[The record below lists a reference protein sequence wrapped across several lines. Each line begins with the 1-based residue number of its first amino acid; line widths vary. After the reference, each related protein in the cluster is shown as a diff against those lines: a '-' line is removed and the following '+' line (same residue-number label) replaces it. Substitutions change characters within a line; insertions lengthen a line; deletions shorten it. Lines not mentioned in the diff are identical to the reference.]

1 MSPWRAPRGR
11 AAYRARVIRLATLLL
26 PTLPRDGDAP
36 WAAPLPEGLEAE
48 LVASPYAPEQTP
60 DLRFVPGVAAL
71 LSEAHV
77 VLWLRAQAPTDEARL
92 AQVEAAGRALNLLC
106 EATDAPVVVIHGAG
120 EVVYPSAEV
129 RRRTTPHQAP
139 FTHAFVWIDVGTTPP
154 AVWTMGLA
162 TFGLPEVYAHATGRL
177 DEDERHARGVEVVLT
192 AVNRMALERR
202 VWGEGDELAVPPGIE
217 LGGHAPDY
225 TNVALVWEGAPRWR
239 VSAQGDA
246 RLLEPVRPLTPLA
259 EAWARAAEPG
269 AEPLPYPAYKHLYLR
284 ALTAQGQR
292 LIHTRAGRRVEG
304 IPPYE
309 VLVLQR
315 TSGDYLLT
323 TCGVGRLMQPG
334 GHVDDDNAFIELVIA
349 APAHDADLADML
361 GIVGFAVHGKGPGAP
376 PIGVFHRVGQ
386 RVTPRWPYEFV
397 VMGWSTHLELGDGPP
412 VCLYLPA
419 LMSRAERDA
428 TQLGDNAAW
437 IEREALTWRPR
448 WLGSAQA

>member
-1 MSPWRAPRGR
+1 
-11 AAYRARVIRLATLLL
+11 VIRLATLLF
-26 PTLPRDGDAP
+26 PALPRDAGAA

-48 LVASPYAPEQTP
+48 LVPAPYVSDQALDMRFAPGP
-60 DLRFVPGVAAL
+60 IAL
-71 LSEAHV
+71 LSNAHV
-77 VLWLRAQAPTDEARL
+77 VLWLRAQASTDEARL
-92 AQVEAAGRALNLLC
+92 AQMEAAGRALNLLC
-106 EATDAPVVVIHGAG
+106 TATDAPAVIIHGAG
-120 EVVYPSAEV
+120 EVAYPIAEI
-129 RRRTTPHQAP
+129 RRRTTPHEAP

-162 TFGLPEVYAHATGRL
+162 TFGLPEIYAHATGRL
-177 DEDERHARGVEVVLT
+177 DEDERHARGVEAVLT
-192 AVNRMALERR
+192 AVNRMALERH
-202 VWGEGDELAVPPGIE
+202 VWAEGDELVVPPGIE
-217 LGGHAPDY
+217 LGGHAPSY
-225 TNVALVWEGAPRWR
+225 TNIGLEWDGAPRWR
-239 VSAQGDA
+239 ASVQGDA
-246 RLLEPVRPLTPLA
+246 RLIEPVRPLAPLA
-259 EAWARAAEPG
+259 EAWAAAAEPG

-284 ALTAQGQR
+284 ALTSHGTR
-292 LIHTRAGRRVEG
+292 LIHTRAGRHVDG

-315 TSGDYLLT
+315 LNGEYLLT
-323 TCGVGRLMQPG
+323 TCGMGRLAQPG
-334 GHVDDDNAFIELVIA
+334 GQVEEDNAFIELVIV

-397 VMGWSTHLELGDGPP
+397 VMGWSTRVELGAGPP

-437 IEREALTWRPR
+437 IEREAPRWRPR
-448 WLGSAQA
+448 WLGSVQA